1 MYFYGA
7 TDTPVLDFGDVS
19 CDFHSHSGQQYSHLA
34 SKEAYVITLGVKCPT
49 FSYFLGFVL
58 LFPTFR

>member
-1 MYFYGA
+1 MPTFDERDSARKY
-7 TDTPVLDFGDVS
+7 DFLPSVRTG
-19 CDFHSHSGQQYSHLA
+19 CLGQ
-34 SKEAYVITLGVKCPT
+34 GVKCPT